1 MFPMV
6 EVKSA
11 GRAGTMNAK
20 KVAHKLKSARKP
32 AAKMAMMGATVA
44 TAAGV
49 AVGSA
54 PLASSAI
61 NVNQQVLT
69 AGPLVNLLP
78 ALGVTSVGPIF
89 IANVSGL
96 GDITLTLQ
104 LAPIGYDTQ
113 NIYNTVNALPFQRRQ
128 LVFGSKP
135 NDRVYS
141 TSGATAGQFPAVL
154 SSGIGTR
161 NLIDAYRTQIASIN
175 GSSPGGY
182 TPYQPGTVQIP
193 NQTNQELLYLRDPL
207 RPNGGI
213 EARFAPI
220 LNLFGVDTT
229 LPTAGVKSN
238 TAGTIKLNTGTVD
251 LAWAYDTISD
261 FPVTLNP
268 FSITNSVIAGL
279 PINLVGG
286 VALTGLT
293 GPDGLTNTTEL
304 GLNVAGVLGILN
316 RLSSGLTDVT
326 DGKAWYGTLLP
337 NDLPILEP
345 LRLPSRL
352 INAVFGTDLGTP
364 FADALQPAFKILVNT
379 GYSDVITPNNLD
391 TCAAKCNTADAQTYA
406 QLGYTA
412 YDRSFLTAATPEP
425 FLSVNPLT
433 PAEWAKVPGDVVR
446 ALYTG
451 FKDVL
456 FPSAAAT
463 PPASVT
469 AKSVAVLPNPAPKTE
484 VADVVAAAEV
494 PDVAAVSPVA
504 APRKTRDANAA
515 APQSRGGAVR
525 HAASQVKAALTP
537 KRAAAARSVA
547 R

>member
-1 MFPMV
+1 
-6 EVKSA
+6 
-11 GRAGTMNAK
+11 MNATE
-20 KVAHKLKSARKP
+20 VAHKLKSVRKP
-32 AAKMAMMGATVA
+32 ATKLAMVGA
-44 TAAGV
+44 TAATAAAV

-54 PLASSAI
+54 PLASAL

-78 ALGVTSVGPIF
+78 ALGVTEVGPIF
-89 IANVSGL
+89 IANVSGI

-113 NIYNTVNALPFQRRQ
+113 TIYNTVNALPFQRRPG
-128 LVFGSKP
+128 LIGPRNVF
-135 NDRVYS
+135 DRVYS

-154 SSGIGTR
+154 SSGIGTK
-161 NLIDAYRTQIASIN
+161 NLIDAYRTQISSIN
-175 GSSPGGY
+175 GNTPGGY
-182 TPYQPGTVQIP
+182 TPYQPGTVQLP

-220 LNLFGVDTT
+220 LNFFGVDTT

-251 LAWAYDTISD
+251 LTWAYDSLSD

-268 FSITNSVIAGL
+268 FSITNSLIAGL

-293 GPDGLTNTTEL
+293 GPDGPTNTTEL

-316 RLSSGLTDVT
+316 RLSSGVSDVS

-379 GYSDVITPNNLD
+379 GYSDVVTPTDIAND
-391 TCAAKCNTADAQTYA
+391 PVAYA
-406 QLGYTA
+406 SYQA
-412 YDRSFLTAATPEP
+412 YDRTFLTSATPEP

-433 PAEWAKVPGDVVR
+433 PQEWLKVPGDVVR
-446 ALYTG
+446 ALFTG
-451 FKDVL
+451 FKDEFL
-456 FPSAAAT
+456 PSAAAI
-463 PPASVT
+463 PPAPAAHSV
-469 AKSVAVLPNPAPKTE
+469 SVPAV
-484 VADVVAAAEV
+484 VRAAASADPV
-494 PDVAAVSPVA
+494 PTAE
-504 APRKTRDANAA
+504 
-515 APQSRGGAVR
+515 
-525 HAASQVKAALTP
+525 AASTASAPVVSSRQARGSASRTVSASNGTQVRAALTP
-537 KRAAAARSVA
+537 KRAAAAGSASAVGRSS

>member
-1 MFPMV
+1 
-6 EVKSA
+6 
-11 GRAGTMNAK
+11 MNAT

-32 AAKMAMMGATVA
+32 ATKLALMSATTA
-44 TAAGV
+44 TAAAV
-49 AVGSA
+49 AMGSA
-54 PLASSAI
+54 PMASAL

-78 ALGVTSVGPIF
+78 ALGITSIGPIDLGAIPV
-89 IANVSGL
+89 IAPDGA
-96 GDITLTLQ
+96 TLTLQ

-113 NIYNTVNALPFQRRQ
+113 NIYNTVNALPFQRRPA
-128 LVFGSKP
+128 LIGYRSVY
-135 NDRVYS
+135 DRVYS
-141 TSGATAGQFPAVL
+141 NSGATAGQFPAVL
-154 SSGIGTR
+154 GSGIGTK

-175 GSSPGGY
+175 GNTPGGY
-182 TPYQPGTVQIP
+182 TPYQPGTVQLP

-238 TAGTIKLNTGTVD
+238 DAGTIKLNTGTVD
-251 LAWAYDTISD
+251 LTWAYDTISD

-268 FSITNSVIAGL
+268 FSIVNSLIAGL

-286 VALTGLT
+286 VTLTGLT
-293 GPDGLTNTTEL
+293 GPDGPTNTTEL

-316 RLSSGLTDVT
+316 RLSGGASDVS
-326 DGKAWYGTLLP
+326 DGKAFYGMLLP

-345 LRLPSRL
+345 LRLPSQL
-352 INAVFGTDLGTP
+352 INAIFKTNLGTP

-391 TCAAKCNTADAQTYA
+391 TCASKCNTADAQTYA

-433 PAEWAKVPGDVVR
+433 PAEWVQVPGDVVK
-446 ALYTG
+446 ALVGG
-451 FKDVL
+451 F
-456 FPSAAAT
+456 
-463 PPASVT
+463 ASVF
-469 AKSVAVLPNPAPKTE
+469 APGL
-484 VADVVAAAEV
+484 
-494 PDVAAVSPVA
+494 VSPVA
-504 APRKTRDANAA
+504 TTPSVRAASTAAPGIAAETPATPDAAIAVTETGTGAA
-515 APQSRGGAVR
+515 ADVTPVHRQARGVSVRTPQAHSGAVR
-525 HAASQVKAALTP
+525 RAASQVKAALTP
-537 KRAAAARSVA
+537 KRAAAARSAA